1 MSGSASDYRHM
12 ARALE
17 LAVRGRGCVEPN
29 PMVGCVIAQGD
40 RVIAEGYHQ
49 RYGESHAEVE
59 ALRLARTAAAGAT
72 MYVTLEPCCHHGK
85 TPPCTTAIIQAGLQR
100 VVAAMRDPNPLV
112 RGGGFQQLRAAGIA
126 VDVGLLQHEA
136 QFHNAPYLKLLR
148 TGRPWVMAKWAMT
161 LDGRLATTRG
171 ESQWISGSAAR
182 EIVHE
187 IRGRV
192 DAILVGRGTAVADDP
207 RLTARPAGPRQA
219 TRIVLDSD
227 AQLSLESQLVR
238 SASEAPVMVAAGP
251 AAAEGRCE
259 GLRRAGCEVWS
270 GQAEDRDAR
279 LLELLDELGRRRMT
293 NLLVEGG
300 AAVFGSLFDQRSID
314 EVHAFVAGKLV
325 GGAAAAAP
333 IGGDGRAHIQ
343 DALEL
348 RQLRFQVIGQD
359 VYATGRC

>member
-1 MSGSASDYRHM
+1 MSGLASDYRHM

-17 LAVRGRGCVEPN
+17 LATRGRGCVEPN

-40 RVIAEGYHQ
+40 RVIAEGYHR
-49 RYGESHAEVE
+49 RYGEAHAEVE

-85 TPPCTTAIIQAGLQR
+85 TPPCTTAIIQAGVRR
-100 VVAAMRDPNPLV
+100 VVAAMRDPNPVV
-112 RGGGFQQLRAAGIA
+112 RGGGLQQLRSAGIA
-126 VDVGLLQHEA
+126 IDVGLLQHEA
-136 QFHNAPYLKLLR
+136 EFLNAPYLKLLR

-161 LDGRLATTRG
+161 LDGRLATRRG

-219 TRIVLDSD
+219 ARIVLDSD
-227 AQLSLESQLVR
+227 AQLSLESRLVR
-238 SASEAPVMVAAGP
+238 SISEAPVMIAVGP
-251 AAAEGRCE
+251 AAAEARCE
-259 GLRRAGCEVWS
+259 DLRRAGCEVWS
-270 GQAEDRDAR
+270 GQAEDPGAR

-300 AAVFGSLFDQRSID
+300 AKVFGSLFDQRSID

-325 GGAAAAAP
+325 GGAAAAGP
-333 IGGDGRAHIQ
+333 IGGTGRAHMH

-359 VYATGRC
+359 LYATGRC